1 MNFFHLIFPCAEW
14 LRLGPI
20 SAPGVQIV
28 GTARRDVSKKQKGG
42 KGEGRQSSYCIIR
55 YDLVT

>member
-1 MNFFHLIFPCAEW
+1 MNFFSFNFP
-14 LRLGPI
+14 LRGMAKVNSL

-42 KGEGRQSSYCIIR
+42 KGEGRQSCYCIIR